1 MRIGSREF
9 DVENRTYVMGILNVT
24 PDSFSDGGKWNSMD
38 SALRHVEEMLAEG
51 MDILDI
57 GGEST
62 RPGSDYSM
70 PAQEELERV
79 LPYIQAVKARFD
91 VPVSLDTYKSQVAEA
106 GIGAGVDLIN
116 DIWGLKWDG
125 EMARVIGEHGVACCL
140 MHNRRKIPSP
150 TSLTSVRDLHN
161 ALAGD
166 PHNEFGYRN
175 FQEDVA
181 ADLAESV
188 ELALRA
194 GIGRDRIILDPGVG
208 FAKSYE
214 QNLQVIHHLESLR
227 ALGYPLL
234 LGTSRKSV
242 VGLTLDLP
250 VAERLEGTLVTTV
263 MGVLKGCAF
272 VRVHDVK
279 ENVRA
284 IRMARAILEER
295 KPAP

>member
-1 MRIGSREF
+1 MRIGNREF

-38 SALRHVEEMLAEG
+38 RALVHVEEMLAEG

-70 PAQEELERV
+70 SPQEELERV
-79 LPYIQAVKARFD
+79 MPYIQAVKARFD
-91 VPVSLDTYKSQVAEA
+91 VPLSLDTYKSQVAEA
-106 GIGAGVDLIN
+106 GIAAGVDLIN
-116 DIWGLKWDG
+116 DIWGLKWDE
-125 EMARVIGEHGVACCL
+125 EMARVIGKHDVACCL
-140 MHNRRKIPSP
+140 MHNRRKAGHS
-150 TSLTSVRDLHN
+150 TSQTQ
-161 ALAGD
+161 AGD
-166 PHNEFGYRN
+166 VINEFGYGN

-214 QNLQVIHHLESLR
+214 QNLQVIHRLESLR

-250 VAERLEGTLVTTV
+250 VTERLEGTLVTTV

-295 KPAP
+295 KPDSD